1 MWNEIKMSVHRKVP
15 HNTYMLWIDPLSL
28 LDEKENK
35 LVISC
40 PDPFSQKWITGN
52 FMGIIRHEAEK
63 ILGQGIHIDLR
74 IAETPDNKKQSTAQH
89 QFRLPNI
96 PARPQN
102 GPYTLR
108 PSFTFGRFVVGL
120 CNDFAYT
127 SALTLATERSHC
139 YNSIFMMADTGLGK
153 SHLSQAVG
161 NKVLQEKQGARI
173 CYVTAENFSNE
184 MVASLKNGRIEA
196 FKTKYRNECD
206 LLLLDDIQ
214 FLSGKLKIQDEIS
227 FTLDAL
233 FDANKKLIFASRY
246 PLDEIPKM
254 NPNLKS
260 RLTSGILSSIG
271 LPDYETR
278 VKIIARKVEGESA
291 FFPEDVI
298 HFLASELT
306 GDVRQIESG
315 IAGILAKS
323 SLLNLKIDM
332 SLARSVIHEICR
344 KKREVT
350 MEEIRKLV
358 CKYYKLSKEDIL
370 SRSRKRTIARPRQIA
385 MYLARKHTDF
395 SLQAIGRAF
404 NRYHATT
411 LHAIEAV
418 ENLLKKKGADASQ
431 VEFLSEKLERERH

>member
-1 MWNEIKMSVHRKVP
+1 
-15 HNTYMLWIDPLSL
+15 
-28 LDEKENK
+28 
-35 LVISC
+35 
-40 PDPFSQKWITGN
+40 
-52 FMGIIRHEAEK
+52 
-63 ILGQGIHIDLR
+63 
-74 IAETPDNKKQSTAQH
+74 
-89 QFRLPNI
+89 
-96 PARPQN
+96 
-102 GPYTLR
+102 
-108 PSFTFGRFVVGL
+108 
-120 CNDFAYT
+120 
-127 SALTLATERSHC
+127 
-139 YNSIFMMADTGLGK
+139 
-153 SHLSQAVG
+153 
-161 NKVLQEKQGARI
+161 
-173 CYVTAENFSNE
+173 
-184 MVASLKNGRIEA
+184 
-196 FKTKYRNECD
+196 
-206 LLLLDDIQ
+206 
-214 FLSGKLKIQDEIS
+214 
-227 FTLDAL
+227 
-233 FDANKKLIFASRY
+233 
-246 PLDEIPKM
+246 
-254 NPNLKS
+254 
-260 RLTSGILSSIG
+260 
-271 LPDYETR
+271 
-278 VKIIARKVEGESA
+278 VEGESA